1 MAANYIVS
9 PLTEALYG
17 SEFEIDGKKIIV
29 RKNVEVADNDDNIK
43 TVLFRL
49 FDRLMMENK
58 MRCDGQVFE
67 SDTKDELY
75 DTIKSNVLACK
86 MFTSRHIGRCYITNK
101 NYGENCPD
109 VHGHVFDAAQT
120 ALGARWFYS
129 AFPYHTSAEQ
139 FLPFANLCFNFGEYM
154 VPVRCFPN
162 MAQHSDGKK
171 YIVVNVK
178 RTSGAIQRGLIKTDN
193 KSMVVYRSIQDR
205 SFVHPAYVS
214 PGTKIDAIIATYFNY
229 DGSDID
235 FSSMETD
242 CPLTDCT
249 KDIPVERL
257 IEHNPQLADAFR
269 IGDEQIAGFGT
280 AFEVSVMD
288 VVEWM

>member
-17 SEFEIDGKKIIV
+17 SEFEIDGKNVVV
-29 RKNVEVADNDDNIK
+29 RKNVEVADHDDNIK

-49 FDRLMMENK
+49 FDRLMMENQ

-67 SDTKDELY
+67 PDTKDELY
-75 DTIKSNVLACK
+75 GTIKSNVLTCK
-86 MFTSRHIGRCYITNK
+86 MFSSRHIGRCYITNK
-101 NYGENCPD
+101 NYGENCPH
-109 VHGHVFDAAQT
+109 VYEYVFDAAQA

-129 AFPYHTSAEQ
+129 SFPYHKSAEQ
-139 FLPFANLCFNFGEYM
+139 FLPFANLCFNFDEYI

-162 MAQHSDGKK
+162 MSQHSDGKK

-193 KSMVVYRSIQDR
+193 KSMVVYRSIQGS
-205 SFVHPAYVS
+205 SFAHPAYVS
-214 PGTKIDAIIATYFNY
+214 PGTKIEPTITTYFNY

-242 CPLTDCT
+242 CPLTNCT

-257 IEHNPQLADAFR
+257 IESNPMLADAFR

-288 VVEWM
+288 VVELV